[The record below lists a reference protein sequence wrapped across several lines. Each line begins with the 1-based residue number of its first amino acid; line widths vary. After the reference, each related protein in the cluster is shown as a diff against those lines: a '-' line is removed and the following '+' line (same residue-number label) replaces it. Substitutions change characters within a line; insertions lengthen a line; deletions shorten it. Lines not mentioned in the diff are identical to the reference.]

1 MWEKRKLLLII
12 PAILLIPILL
22 GMTPLNLVHRIG
34 AGCPFSQ
41 GKQGIKCT
49 PCPFHSIISQNDPT
63 IVNLTLTL
71 LDQESTYA
79 FNIQGWDPDFI
90 HSNISPDSVPLR
102 C

>member
-1 MWEKRKLLLII
+1 MWEKRKLLFII

-34 AGCPFSQ
+34 AGYPFSQ

-63 IVNLTLTL
+63 IVNLNLTPLDHELTPTLDIQD
-71 LDQESTYA
+71 LDT
-79 FNIQGWDPDFI
+79 DFI
-90 HSNISPDSVPLR
+90 HSSTTFNSAPLR